1 MGSIG
6 SVVEGAAKGNSV
18 TSVEEAGAEAELVGD
33 PQVLD
38 GEGADSSTAAV
49 KLGHVLVP

>member
-18 TSVEEAGAEAELVGD
+18 TSVEEAGAEAELVGE
-33 PQVLD
+33 PQVD

-49 KLGHVLVP
+49 MLGHVLVP

>member
-18 TSVEEAGAEAELVGD
+18 TSVEEAGAEAELVGE
-33 PQVLD
+33 PQVD
-38 GEGADSSTAAV
+38 GEGADSPSRKAGARASTV
-49 KLGHVLVP
+49 T